1 MDVVAHQ
8 TVGVYGAC
16 RRREWRAVWTVL
28 QMEVGEDIEHVH
40 VVLFVL
46 EYLLAVD
53 ATQHNM
59 IDSRA

>member
-1 MDVVAHQ
+1 MEVIAHQ
-8 TVGVYGAC
+8 TVDVYGAC
-16 RRREWRAVWTVL
+16 RRREWRAVWTIL
-28 QMEVGEDIEHVH
+28 QMEVGEYIEHVH

-53 ATQHNM
+53 AAHHDM